1 MSNKISILGVR
12 HLHGDQPGRQEQGV
26 RPGAQEVPPRT
37 NRKGQWPVN
46 YNLKELS

>member
-37 NRKGQWPVN
+37 NRKGQ
-46 YNLKELS
+46 